1 MLRIYRMS
9 LELFVWAIVGGLF
22 VTILS
27 AVTSYYQKQTPS
39 NKQLSRDFLI
49 GAIFT
54 GFVYP
59 IIPESFNE
67 IKSSIQSTADKIQ
80 ISGSSGID
88 PGVKVGPANF

>member
-1 MLRIYRMS
+1 MT

-27 AVTSYYQKQTPS
+27 ALTSYYQKQSPS

-59 IIPESFNE
+59 IIPESFDE

-80 ISGSSGID
+80 ITSSPVTD

>member
-1 MLRIYRMS
+1 MT

-27 AVTSYYQKQTPS
+27 ALTSYYQKQSPS

-49 GAIFT
+49 GAVFT

-67 IKSSIQSTADKIQ
+67 IKRSIHSSADKIH
-80 ISGSSGID
+80 IPGSSGID
-88 PGVKVGPANF
+88 PGVKVGPANL